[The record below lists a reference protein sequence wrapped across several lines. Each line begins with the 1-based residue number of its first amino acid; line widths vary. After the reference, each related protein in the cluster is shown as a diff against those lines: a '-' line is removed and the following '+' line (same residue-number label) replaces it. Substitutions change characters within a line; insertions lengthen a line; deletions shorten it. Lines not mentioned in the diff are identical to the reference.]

1 MRFEERELKPYSEPV
16 SPKEL
21 KIGVVLAAAVL
32 FMGSVLILLAI
43 VWMFTDAVESYR
55 VAGQPLSGILN
66 ARLFAYAVLPF
77 CFSLL
82 GVIAS
87 VGLFGLREW
96 ARKTAIFLSVAP
108 VTICGLL
115 VLLQPNAIFQP
126 DAGIKYAILTVG
138 DLGIVV
144 YVCMFVALIPVS
156 VWWLIL
162 FTRESVRSQF
172 RSQKTL

>member
-1 MRFEERELKPYSEPV
+1 
-16 SPKEL
+16 
-21 KIGVVLAAAVL
+21 
-32 FMGSVLILLAI
+32 MGSALILLAT

-55 VAGQPLSGILN
+55 IAGRPLSGILN

-82 GVIAS
+82 GVATS
-87 VGLFGLREW
+87 AGLFGMREW
-96 ARKTAIFLSVAP
+96 ARKMAIFLSVAP

-115 VLLQPNAIFQP
+115 LLLHPDAIFPP
-126 DAGIKYAILTVG
+126 DVGAKYAILAVG

-144 YVCMFVALIPVS
+144 YACMFVILIPVS

-162 FTRESVRSQF
+162 FTRKSVCSQF
-172 RSQKTL
+172 CS

>member
-1 MRFEERELKPYSEPV
+1 
-16 SPKEL
+16 
-21 KIGVVLAAAVL
+21 
-32 FMGSVLILLAI
+32 MGSVLILLAT

-55 VAGQPLSGILN
+55 IAGQPLSGILN

-82 GVIAS
+82 GVATS
-87 VGLFGLREW
+87 AGLFGMREW
-96 ARKTAIFLSVAP
+96 ARKMAIFLSVAP

-115 VLLQPNAIFQP
+115 LLLHPDAIFPP
-126 DAGIKYAILTVG
+126 DVGAKYAILAVG

-144 YVCMFVALIPVS
+144 YACMFVILIPVS

-162 FTRESVRSQF
+162 FTRKSVCSQF
-172 RSQKTL
+172 CS

>member
-21 KIGVVLAAAVL
+21 KIGVVLAAAVF
-32 FMGSVLILLAI
+32 FMGSVLIL
-43 VWMFTDAVESYR
+43 
-55 VAGQPLSGILN
+55 LSGILN

-115 VLLQPNAIFQP
+115 FLLQPNAIFQP

-156 VWWLIL
+156 VWWLIR
-162 FTRESVRSQF
+162 FTRESVRSEPKDALT
-172 RSQKTL
+172 RAHRYR

>member
-1 MRFEERELKPYSEPV
+1 V

-32 FMGSVLILLAI
+32 FMGSVLILLAT
-43 VWMFTDAVESYR
+43 VLMFTNAVESYHI
-55 VAGQPLSGILN
+55 AGQPLSGIVN

-82 GVIAS
+82 GTATS

-96 ARKTAIFLSVAP
+96 ARKMTIFLSVAP
-108 VTICGLL
+108 VSICGLL
-115 VLLQPNAIFQP
+115 LLLRPEAIFHP
-126 DAGIKYAILTVG
+126 DIGSKYAILAVG

-144 YVCMFVALIPVS
+144 YACMFMILIPVS
-156 VWWLIL
+156 AWWLVL
-162 FTRESVRSQF
+162 FTRESVRFQF